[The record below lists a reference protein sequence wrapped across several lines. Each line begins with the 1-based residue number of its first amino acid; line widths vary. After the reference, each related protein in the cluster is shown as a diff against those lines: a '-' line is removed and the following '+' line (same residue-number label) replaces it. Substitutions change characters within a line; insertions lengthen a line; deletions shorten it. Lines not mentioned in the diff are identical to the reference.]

1 MDVDITIALK
11 KYIRRTCA
19 VLFILI
25 VCIFYIIIRTAQT
38 NDAVIVVEGQIMHR
52 IDNILAPNSGTI
64 EALIVEDGGFVEEG
78 TKLMTIRNTLSDED
92 LFRLQQN
99 VDLSKRNLEQLQNG
113 SIGSAQRSI
122 HVDENNRDLLEAQ
135 DRMERMKSLYEM
147 GAISAA
153 KRDEA
158 IANYEVIK
166 STSSYSSPVSMK
178 ISADAK
184 SIEVA
189 ARQVKAAEDALKKA
203 KAGTEAVNIFSSK
216 AGMIIE
222 LPISSGDHVQ
232 AGDVLLQMNIAE
244 HPWIEAEVNGEDVD
258 KVYLGQLVRYRL
270 ARVEVRGTVQEISDM
285 EGDNDR
291 KCVVISIPPDESNLG
306 EDADHI
312 KLYFMP

>member
-1 MDVDITIALK
+1 
-11 KYIRRTCA
+11 
-19 VLFILI
+19 
-25 VCIFYIIIRTAQT
+25 
-38 NDAVIVVEGQIMHR
+38 MHR

-122 HVDENNRDLLEAQ
+122 HVDENNRNLLEAQ

-189 ARQVKAAEDALKKA
+189 ERQVKAAEDALKKA
-203 KAGTEAVNIFSSK
+203 KAGTETVNIFSSK

-270 ARVEVRGTVQEISDM
+270 ARMEVRGTVQEISDM

-291 KCVVISIPPDESNLG
+291 KRVVISIPPDESNLG

>member
-189 ARQVKAAEDALKKA
+189 ERQVKAAEDALKKA
-203 KAGTEAVNIFSSK
+203 KAGTETVNIFSSK

-270 ARVEVRGTVQEISDM
+270 ARMEVRGTVQEISDM

-291 KCVVISIPPDESNLG
+291 KRVVISIPPDESNLG